1 LRERKFKLP
10 KVCYGFK
17 PGLSYYHS
25 EREKVKRNSRYTFL
39 VLFIF
44 IYLFCFCSSRQQK
57 PAVTI
62 HYLGHASFI
71 LQFDNGVSVLTDY
84 GESKSYGLDS
94 PVFEFGD
101 FLPDIA
107 TYSHTEHVDHYRK
120 DAAEKFNLI
129 LTGTDSYSI
138 KGLDIRPIRISEKS
152 LDKEDNT
159 SFVFTYKG
167 LTVVHLGDA
176 QGNITAIDMETVREH
191 LKEIYPEEIDLLFMT
206 IGGVTNII
214 QQAESFVNVLRPKRI
229 IPMHYWSKED
239 KLSFLSLLK
248 EQNETA
254 GKHYT
259 IKEIEGPQFK
269 LFAAGNEVSRVE
281 VISLEPAPF
290 SQSEK

>member
-1 LRERKFKLP
+1 M
-10 KVCYGFK
+10 
-17 PGLSYYHS
+17 
-25 EREKVKRNSRYTFL
+25 KRNYRSTIL
-39 VLFIF
+39 VLFLF
-44 IYLFCFCSSRQQK
+44 IYLLFCFCSSKEQN
-57 PAVTI
+57 PAGTI

-94 PVFEFGD
+94 PVYDFGE

-120 DAAEKFNLI
+120 DAAEKFSLI

-138 KGLDIRPIRISEKS
+138 KGLEIKPIRISEKS
-152 LDKEDNT
+152 LDTEDNT

-167 LTVVHLGDA
+167 LTLVHLGDA
-176 QGNITAIDMETVREH
+176 QAHIKVIEDEAVREH
-191 LKEIYPEEIDLLFMT
+191 LKEIYPEKIDLLFMT

-214 QQAESFVNVLRPKRI
+214 QEAEKVVDLLQPTRV
-229 IPMHYWSKED
+229 IPMHYWNRED
-239 KLSFLSLLK
+239 RLSFLSLLK
-248 EQNETA
+248 KQNETP

-259 IKEIEGPQFK
+259 FNEIEGPQYT
-269 LFAAGNEVSRVE
+269 LFAAGNEVSPVE

-290 SQSEK
+290 SQTDKR